1 MSVDVLVVD
10 DDPINIALHTALVR
24 KLGYRAIGFIDPNE
38 ALVWCGSNTPDL
50 LITDYMMPGGMNG
63 VELIRQFRN
72 LGSRS
77 EVPIIMITATS
88 HSQIRVDANS
98 VGVSYLFN
106 KPLKVMEFMD
116 CVSQILSVYP
126 KADV

>member
-50 LITDYMMPGGMNG
+50 LITDYMMPGMNG
-63 VELIRQFRN
+63 LELIHQFRN
-72 LGSRS
+72 LGSHS

-88 HSQIRVDANS
+88 HSQIRVDATS
-98 VGVSYLFN
+98 IGVSYLLN
-106 KPLKVMEFMD
+106 KPLNVMEFMD